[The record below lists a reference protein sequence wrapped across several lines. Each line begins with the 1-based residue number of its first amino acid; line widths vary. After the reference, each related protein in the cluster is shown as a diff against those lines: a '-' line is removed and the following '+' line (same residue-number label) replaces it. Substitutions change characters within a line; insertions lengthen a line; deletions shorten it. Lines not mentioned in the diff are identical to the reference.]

1 MFIEARKNQ
10 DKTTET
16 PTYIYIRLE
25 RDKCHLEGCKETG
38 DKV

>member
-1 MFIEARKNQ
+1 MFIEARKNK
-10 DKTTET
+10 KTTET

-25 RDKCHLEGCKETG
+25 RDKCHPEGCKETG